1 MSSGLMGAN
10 RREPVG
16 FREGYRGK
24 KLPPGVK
31 LVPVKSPAADVPV
44 KSSPKDGPKASK

>member
-1 MSSGLMGAN
+1 MGDN
-10 RREPVG
+10 RRQPVG
-16 FREGYRGK
+16 FREGYTGK

-44 KSSPKDGPKASK
+44 KSPAKDGAKNPK